1 MQNDVIGI
9 HPKYGMVGRIEV
21 QTYRIILQYAYTF
34 PKTICG
40 LSRCNTRSVHTSSG
54 SPHIRAN
61 KPLYLSDRNLH
72 RPVRTACNDLYSLFT
87 AFQLVIRSAKFVRHA
102 IHLVAAAF
110 SQAACTNKRNISVT
124 AVIVDLF

>member
-21 QTYRIILQYAYTF
+21 QTYRIILQYV
-34 PKTICG
+34 PI
-40 LSRCNTRSVHTSSG
+40 LSQKRFADYLDVIHDRFIHRQVRLIFGPIN
-54 SPHIRAN
+54 
-61 KPLYLSDRNLH
+61 LSDRNLH